1 MAAMLWLIGSGV
13 AVEAAELVY
22 VHQAGCGYCV
32 RWERDVGAT
41 YPRTE
46 EGRRAP
52 LRPIELRDEKLKSL
66 KLSRGVRYTPTFLL
80 VENGAEIGRIEGYSG
95 EDFFWGRLAR
105 LLDQLPARHAGTSD
119 TQWQAG
125 LTDQR

>member
-1 MAAMLWLIGSGV
+1 MAAMLLLAGF
-13 AVEAAELVY
+13 ALPAQAAELVY

-32 RWERDVGAT
+32 RWERDVGGT

-46 EGRRAP
+46 EGKRAP
-52 LRPIELRDEKLKSL
+52 LRPVELRDDALKSL
-66 KLSRGVRYTPTFLL
+66 QLSRGVRYTPTFLL

-105 LLDQLPARHAGTSD
+105 LLDLLPRRAAAVSP
-119 TQWQAG
+119 Q
-125 LTDQR
+125 